1 MKHPAPGAQEAL
13 EDCAVAI
20 AETVPVVMRFLRCGM
35 RAAAAQVVSIPQ
47 FRSLVYLRHHP
58 GASLQALAEHLGVTP
73 PTASALV
80 ERLVQRGLVRRTAD
94 PRERR
99 RVVLELTP
107 AGARLLERAWRATQ
121 ARLRQ
126 KLASL
131 SPGRLERV
139 REAMKILEEVFR
151 GGDD

>member
-1 MKHPAPGAQEAL
+1 M
-13 EDCAVAI
+13 AI
-20 AETVPVVMRFLRCGM
+20 AETVPEVMRFLRCQM
-35 RAAAAQVVSIPQ
+35 RAAAAEMGSVPQ
-47 FRSLVYLRHHP
+47 FRTLVFLRHHP
-58 GASLQALAEHLGVTP
+58 GASLADLAEHLGVTP

-80 ERLVQRGLVRRTAD
+80 ERLVQRGLVHRAAD

-99 RVVLELTP
+99 RVVLGLTP

-131 SPGRLERV
+131 PPTRLEQL
-139 REAMKILEEVFR
+139 REAMHLLEEVFR
-151 GGDD
+151 RGDS